1 MQKCAYLCLHLLA
14 NGLRFGRMKKTLE
27 PLVARSSSTITA
39 QEKAILRAAFQSN
52 SGPVSIKELARR
64 YRVSYEALTR
74 LTGFSLRAV
83 SNWSQG
89 SKPSSSTAR
98 RLTEVKRLFTAL
110 ENLVSPEAIGPWLKV
125 PNPAFDGSTPLQ
137 VIERGESDRIW
148 RMVYELESGEPA

>member
-1 MQKCAYLCLHLLA
+1 M
-14 NGLRFGRMKKTLE
+14 
-27 PLVARSSSTITA
+27 
-39 QEKAILRAAFQSN
+39 
-52 SGPVSIKELARR
+52 R
-64 YRVSYEALTR
+64 YQISYEALTR
-74 LTGFSLRAV
+74 MTGFSLRAI

-98 RLTEVKRLFTAL
+98 RLTEIKRLFATL
-110 ENLVSPEAIGPWLKV
+110 ENLVSPEAIGSWLKE